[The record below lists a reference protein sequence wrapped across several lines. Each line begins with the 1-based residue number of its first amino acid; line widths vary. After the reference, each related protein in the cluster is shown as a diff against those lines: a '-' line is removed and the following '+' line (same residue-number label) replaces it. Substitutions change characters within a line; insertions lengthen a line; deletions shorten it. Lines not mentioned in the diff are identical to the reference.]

1 MRILFH
7 TAEDRLGDAL
17 IKLPAL
23 MAARAARPDMH
34 LTWSAGTGNSLYAR
48 ALAPLAAGL
57 IDVVHERSGLGTRW
71 GELLKPRWKT
81 SFDVIIASE
90 RRLLPTLALKR
101 LPHQRFIAPMGN
113 FRWSDARPDL
123 DYRALSVAAQTTVL
137 LELALQAAP
146 LTLPEKLDLPA
157 DDAALARELLPPG
170 TPIVG
175 LSPGAGGK
183 DKCWPREH
191 FAALAREQLVSGR
204 RVAFFLGPEEAG
216 WQAALAAA
224 VPGAIFPEHDAPPAR
239 QGPLLTMALGRQLAV
254 AVANDSGAGHL
265 LAASGCPLIILYG
278 RTNPR
283 KFTPGFGRRHA
294 LAAAETG
301 GQTVADIPF
310 ARVSAALE
318 QILG

>member
-48 ALAPLAAGL
+48 ALAPLAVGF
-57 IDVVHERSGLGTRW
+57 IDEIHERSGLGTRW

-81 SFDVIIASE
+81 SFDLIIASE

-101 LPHQRFIAPMGN
+101 LPHQRFIAPMGD

-123 DYRALSVAAQTTVL
+123 DYRALPVSAQTRVL
-137 LELALQAAP
+137 LELALQTP
-146 LTLPEKLDLPA
+146 LTLPETLDLPA
-157 DDAALARELLPPG
+157 DDLALAQELLPPG
-170 TPIVG
+170 APIVG

-183 DKCWPREH
+183 DKCWPRAH
-191 FAALAREQLVSGR
+191 FTALAREQRDQGR

-216 WQAALAAA
+216 WQTALAAE
-224 VPGAIFPEHDAPPAR
+224 VPGALFPEHDAPSAR
-239 QGPLLTMALGRQLAV
+239 QGPLLTMALGRQLSA

-265 LAASGCPLIILYG
+265 LAASGCQLIILYG
-278 RTNPR
+278 RTDPR

-294 LAAAETG
+294 LTAAETG
-301 GQTVADIPF
+301 GQIVADIPL
-310 ARVSAALE
+310 ARVSEAME